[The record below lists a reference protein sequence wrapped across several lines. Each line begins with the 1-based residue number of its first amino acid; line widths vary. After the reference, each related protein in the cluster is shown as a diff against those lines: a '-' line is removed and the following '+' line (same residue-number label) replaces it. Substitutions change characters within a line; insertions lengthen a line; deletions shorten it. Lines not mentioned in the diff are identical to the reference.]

1 MKRTD
6 FKDPFKGHCGYYH
19 LSSHHLETQRIFR
32 NDSDYIFGVNS
43 LALLLSGSQ
52 VQVIAYC
59 LMDNHLHLL
68 LAGEYERCLG
78 YYGKVLHRIAQYV
91 KINYGVSGIL
101 RKEDVDIVA
110 VLTGQQMKEE
120 ICYIHRNPYK
130 ARIDSPL
137 AYRWSSADV
146 YFNSSISTGVQ
157 VKTIP
162 IKDRKVLFK
171 THIPVNDEYEHRDGK
186 ILNASFV
193 AYKEASE
200 RFRDSVEYFDIL
212 RKYSLWRLKWK
223 VSTELKNQLSFPT
236 RSCRRRL
243 RKYASTNSTQT
254 LLEVWTGNPFSGLP
268 VLSDCA
274 SEHVRNSF
282 RDCLVST
289 RTFWIG
295 YCKRQPETTTRLYS
309 HMKPGTSCS
318 CNVLI

>member
-110 VLTGQQMKEE
+110 VLTGQQLKEE

-137 AYRWSSADV
+137 AYRGSSADV

-212 RKYSLWRLKWK
+212 RKYSLEAEVESKHGIEESIVFSDSELQEKIAEICKYEFHSDSLGGLDRKSLLRLA
-223 VSTELKNQLSFPT
+223 STVGLRFGARPKQLS
-236 RSCRRRL
+236 RL
-243 RKYASTNSTQT
+243 LGIDKD
-254 LLEVWTGNPFSGLP
+254 
-268 VLSDCA
+268 VLD
-274 SEHVRNSF
+274 RI
-282 RDCLVST
+282 L
-289 RTFWIG
+289 
-295 YCKRQPETTTRLYS
+295 
-309 HMKPGTSCS
+309 
-318 CNVLI
+318 